1 LKKEKTMAN
10 VFKAI
15 VVLACVSVVLAVQ
28 SEGLLSENDKNP
40 VLLEQQQVI
49 EKAILKTHSQMNQA
63 DNNLDADKFFSY
75 ILDFDKGLIIQD
87 GRLFKTRQEAFEAVK
102 KGFEGISQLKRTYEQ
117 TYVTIIS
124 PEAALLTAQGTST
137 VTLSDGQTFSSPFA
151 VSMVYVLRDGQW
163 KLLQGHYSVP
173 NPR

>member
-1 LKKEKTMAN
+1 MSN

-15 VVLACVSVVLAVQ
+15 LVLTCVSVVWAVQ
-28 SEGLLSENDKNP
+28 SEGLLSESDKSAVP
-40 VLLEQQQVI
+40 LEQQQAI
-49 EKAILKTHSQMNQA
+49 EKAVLKTHIQMTQA
-63 DNNLDADKFFSY
+63 DNNLDVDKFFSY

-87 GRLFKTRQEAFEAVK
+87 GRLFKTRQEAYEVVK
-102 KGFEGISQLKRTYEQ
+102 KGFEVISQLKRTYEQ
-117 TYVTIIS
+117 THLTAIS
-124 PEAALLTAQGTST
+124 PKTALLTAQGTST

-163 KLLQGHYSVP
+163 KVLHGHYSVP

>member
-1 LKKEKTMAN
+1 MSN

-15 VVLACVSVVLAVQ
+15 LVLACVSVVLAVQ
-28 SEGLLSENDKNP
+28 NDKTAVP
-40 VLLEQQQVI
+40 LEQQQAI
-49 EKAILKTHSQMNQA
+49 EKAVLKTHIQMTQA
-63 DNNLDADKFFSY
+63 DNNLDVDKFFSY

-87 GRLFKTRQEAFEAVK
+87 GRLFKTRQEAYEVVK

-117 TYVTIIS
+117 THVTAIS
-124 PEAALLTAQGTST
+124 PETALLTAQGTST

-163 KLLQGHYSVP
+163 KVLHGHYSVP

>member
-1 LKKEKTMAN
+1 MSN

-15 VVLACVSVVLAVQ
+15 LVLACVSVAWAVQ
-28 SEGLLSENDKNP
+28 NDKGDTTA
-40 VLLEQQQVI
+40 EQQQAI
-49 EKAILKTHSQMNQA
+49 EKAVLKTHIQMTQA
-63 DNNLDADKFFSY
+63 DNNLDVDKFFSY

-87 GRLFKTRQEAFEAVK
+87 GRLFQTRQEAYEVVK
-102 KGFEGISQLKRTYEQ
+102 KGFEGISQLKRSYEQ
-117 TYVTIIS
+117 THVTVIS
-124 PEAALLTAQGTST
+124 PETALLTAQGTST

-163 KLLQGHYSVP
+163 KVLHGHYSVP